1 MINKFLL
8 DNKKILITGSSS
20 GIGRSTAIICSQLG
34 AQVIITG
41 RNKDTLNETFEQL
54 TGTGHKMHHGDLN
67 NEIFMQDICNS
78 SPILDGLVNS
88 AGINLNVPF
97 KFTKSSDF
105 KNVMKTN
112 FETPT
117 LLLQNLLKQKKVS
130 KSSSIVF
137 VSSIS
142 GIICSAT
149 GISIY
154 SASKGAIS
162 SIIRVLAQELANN
175 KIRVNAVCPGMV
187 KTEMTMNNTTY
198 TKEQLEYD
206 EKNNYPLGYGTP
218 EDVAL
223 SISFLLSEASS
234 WITGTNLIIDGGAST
249 H

>member
-8 DNKKILITGSSS
+8 EGKKILITGASS
-20 GIGRSTAIICSQLG
+20 GIGKSTAIVCSQLG

-41 RNKDTLNETFEQL
+41 RNLNALNETFEQL
-54 TGTGHKMHHGDLN
+54 SGIGHNFYCGDLN
-67 NEIFMQDICNS
+67 NEQFLQDLCNTC
-78 SPILDGLVNS
+78 PAIDGLVNS

-97 KFTKSSDF
+97 KFTKKDDF
-105 KNVMKTN
+105 INVMKTN

-117 LLLQNLLKQKKVS
+117 LLLQSLLKQKKVS
-130 KSSSIVF
+130 KKSSIVF

-142 GIICSAT
+142 GITCTAT

-162 SIIRVLAQELANN
+162 SIIRVLAQELASN
-175 KIRVNAVCPGMV
+175 KVRVNAVCPGMV

-198 TKEQLEYD
+198 TKEQLEFD
-206 EKNNYPLGYGTP
+206 EKNNYPLGYGIP

-223 SISFLLSEASS
+223 TISFLLSDASS